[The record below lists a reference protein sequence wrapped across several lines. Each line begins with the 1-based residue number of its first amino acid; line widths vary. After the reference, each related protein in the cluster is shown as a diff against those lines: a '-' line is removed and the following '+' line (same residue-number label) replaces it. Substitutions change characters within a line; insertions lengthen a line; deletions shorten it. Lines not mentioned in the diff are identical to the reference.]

1 MLRDVSRVLIGYA
14 SKHGST
20 AEIAEAIADKMRE
33 AGLKVDCRPLSEI
46 DSLSDY
52 DAVVLGS
59 ALYVNHW
66 RHEARRFL
74 HQHGEELP
82 KRPLWVFSSGPVG
95 ESSDALDPASLEPKR
110 VMAEAERL
118 GAREHV
124 VFGGR
129 LPAEPHGPLEHAL
142 LRRTPERYRDR
153 RYWAEI
159 REWAARIAD
168 ALVTSDQAARLQ
180 SS

>member
-1 MLRDVSRVLIGYA
+1 MTRVLIGYA

-20 AEIAEAIADKMRE
+20 AEIAEVIADKMRE
-33 AGLKVDCRPLSEI
+33 SRLQVDCRPLSEI
-46 DSLSDY
+46 DSLKDY
-52 DAVVLGS
+52 DAVVRGC
-59 ALYVNHW
+59 ALYINAW

-74 HQHGEELP
+74 HQHADELSE
-82 KRPLWVFSSGPVG
+82 RPLWVFSSGPVG
-95 ESSDALDPASLEPKR
+95 ESAGALEPASLDPKR
-110 VMAEAERL
+110 VMAEVERL

-129 LPAEPHGPLEHAL
+129 LPTAPHGPLERAL
-142 LRRTPERYRDR
+142 VRRTPERYRDR

-168 ALVTSDQAARLQ
+168 ALVTSDQAVTPQ

>member
-1 MLRDVSRVLIGYA
+1 MTRVLIGYA

-20 AEIAEAIADKMRE
+20 AEIAEVIADMMR
-33 AGLKVDCRPLSEI
+33 ASGLQVDCRPLSEI
-46 DSLSDY
+46 DSLKDY
-52 DAVVLGS
+52 DAVVRGC
-59 ALYVNHW
+59 ALYINAW

-74 HQHGEELP
+74 HQHADELSE
-82 KRPLWVFSSGPVG
+82 RPLWVFSSGPVG
-95 ESSDALDPASLEPKR
+95 ESAGALEPASLDPKR
-110 VMAEAERL
+110 VMAEVERL

-129 LPAEPHGPLEHAL
+129 LATAPPGPLERAL
-142 LRRTPERYRDR
+142 VRRTPERYRDR

-168 ALVTSDQAARLQ
+168 ALVTSDQAVTPQ

>member
-1 MLRDVSRVLIGYA
+1 MPWGVTRVLIGYA

-20 AEIAEAIADKMRE
+20 AEIAEIIADKMRE
-33 AGLKVDCRPLSEI
+33 SGLNVDCRPLSEI
-46 DSLSDY
+46 DSLSGY

-59 ALYVNHW
+59 ALYVNRW

-74 HQHGEELP
+74 HRHAEVLS

-95 ESSDALDPASLEPKR
+95 ESSRALEPASLEPKR
-110 VMAEAERL
+110 VAAEVERL

-129 LPAEPHGPLEHAL
+129 VPTEPHGPLEHAPV
-142 LRRTPERYRDR
+142 RGTPEQYRDR

-159 REWAARIAD
+159 REWAARIAG
-168 ALVTSDQAARLQ
+168 ALVTSDQPVTPQ